1 MGKQLHTSKIVRAS
15 KTKHLKGK
23 QIMGN
28 FIFSLHL
35 FADYEYIKNIFSYV
49 QPGFIFRKE
58 DLNDFNTEKETF
70 NISNYSSGLEFVLA
84 TKTWKTISRNTQV
97 RFVVVKT

>member
-1 MGKQLHTSKIVRAS
+1 MGKQLNTSKIVRAS

-35 FADYEYIKNIFSYV
+35 FADYITNIFSYV
-49 QPGFIFRKE
+49 QPGFTSRKE
-58 DLNDFNTEKETF
+58 DLNDFYTEKETF
-70 NISNYSSGLEFVLA
+70 NISNYSSGLEFVLV
-84 TKTWKTISRNTQV
+84 TKTWKTISRNIQV